1 MKFTN
6 PLIASALFLA
16 SQAAAQCRVFNF
28 HVANSAGP
36 DLNGLVLQNY
46 NGDAVVNAAP
56 APTVEA
62 FWDDVA
68 PVELMANGI
77 DGDGADN
84 FMLVPYGTNG
94 IEQLVFADF
103 AVAEARF
110 SDWAITDGLLTYG
123 DVADRFY
130 AFPYGAVEGAYTIRW
145 VPAGL
150 ITTTDSFP
158 VDLQLVC
165 P

>member
-6 PLIASALFLA
+6 SLVASALFLA

-28 HVANSAGP
+28 IVSGSSNP

-46 NGDAVVNAAP
+46 NGDAVVNAA

-62 FWDDVA
+62 WWDDVA
-68 PVELMANGI
+68 PVELKVNGI
-77 DGDGADN
+77 DGDGADSV
-84 FMLVPYGTNG
+84 FLIPIGTTG
-94 IEQLVFADF
+94 VEQLAFADF
-103 AVAEARF
+103 AVSEARF

-130 AFPYGAVEGAYTIRW
+130 AFPYSAVEGAYTFRW
-145 VPAGL
+145 VPEGV

>member
-103 AVAEARF
+103 AVAEVGIRLSAIPRLCT
-110 SDWAITDGLLTYG
+110 DWEYRHASRTGLSQT
-123 DVADRFY
+123 A
-130 AFPYGAVEGAYTIRW
+130 
-145 VPAGL
+145 
-150 ITTTDSFP
+150 S
-158 VDLQLVC
+158 
-165 P
+165 